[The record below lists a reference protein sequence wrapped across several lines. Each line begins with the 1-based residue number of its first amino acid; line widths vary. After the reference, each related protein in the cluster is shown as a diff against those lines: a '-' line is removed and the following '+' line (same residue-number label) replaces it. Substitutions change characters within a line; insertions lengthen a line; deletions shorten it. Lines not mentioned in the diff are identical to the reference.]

1 MFGRESDLKM
11 HVQNLGY
18 LYLKNRGPKATYFR
32 RFSTTSQL
40 NCKFDGPYLRSE
52 TRYRQSVND
61 DLKYVV
67 NFYRRSRLTLDSAHA
82 RRIYYY

>member
-1 MFGRESDLKM
+1 M

-18 LYLKNRGPKATYFR
+18 LYPKNRGPKATYFR
-32 RFSTTSQL
+32 RFRQL
-40 NCKFDGPYLRSE
+40 RNLIANESE

-67 NFYRRSRLTLDSAHA
+67 NFYHGSRLTLDSAHA
-82 RRIYYY
+82 RRIQPRK